1 MIDFK
6 HIFQQFKVSGTFHNA
21 VPYGNGHINRTF
33 LIQTK
38 ETTTSSYIIQKINH
52 HVFPNPDQLQENFM
66 KISQHL
72 ANLKLS
78 SPDHKDH
85 LKYLKFY
92 PTKTGK
98 SLYVDAHGDFWR
110 IFNYIEGAESYDL
123 VKNTNQA
130 YQAGKI
136 IGHFQKSLVNFPVSE
151 LHDTIPHFHDLEWR
165 LANFDEELLRNS
177 LDRNKSAELE
187 INYVQEMREKLLKI
201 HFAGKSGDIPFRVT
215 HNDTKFNNI
224 LLNEN
229 DQAVSLIDL
238 DTVMKGMV
246 HFDFG
251 DAIRSITNNVAEDL
265 EDTSQV
271 TINVPYLD
279 AFIRGYFEESKN
291 FLTQKE
297 IVLLPEAPAMMAF
310 MLGVRFLTDY
320 LDGDKYFAIHDKM
333 QNLRRAKVQFALTD
347 QFLAILPKI
356 ASKIREIS

>member
-1 MIDFK
+1 MTDFK
-6 HIFQQFKVSGTFHNA
+6 QIFQQFKVTGTYGIA
-21 VPYGNGHINRTF
+21 LPYGNGHINSTF
-33 LIQTK
+33 LVQTK
-38 ETTTSSYIIQKINH
+38 ETTTPSYIMQKINH
-52 HVFPNPDQLQENFM
+52 HVFPNPDQLQENFL

-72 ANLKLS
+72 TNLKHFL
-78 SPDHKDH
+78 PDHKDH
-85 LKYLKFY
+85 LKYLIYY
-92 PTKTGK
+92 PTKTRK
-98 SLYVDAHGDFWR
+98 SLYVDAHGDYWR

-123 VKNTNQA
+123 VKNANQA

-151 LHDTIPHFHDLEWR
+151 LHDIIPHFHDLEWR
-165 LANFDEELLRNS
+165 LANFDEEFLRNS

-251 DAIRSITNNVAEDL
+251 DAIRSITNNAAEDI
-265 EDTSQV
+265 EDLSRV
-271 TINVPYLD
+271 KINLPYLE
-279 AFIRGYFEESKN
+279 AFIHGYFEEAKE

-297 IVLLPEAPAMMAF
+297 TRLLSEAPAMMAF

-320 LDGDKYFAIHDKM
+320 LDGDHYFAIHDQM
-333 QNLRRAKVQFALTD
+333 QNLRRVKVQFSLAD
-347 QFLAILPKI
+347 QFLNIQPKI
-356 ASKIREIS
+356 THIIREVS